1 MNRTLDLLTSTLAST
16 LRGWRGTKGPKVMS
30 QPGQPLQLFEAEGVP
45 ECRLV
50 REALTELGLDA
61 MIYPCPQGGSRHLD
75 QLRKLSGDDE
85 IPFLYDPNT
94 QRKLQGAAAI
104 VDYLFNQYGNT
115 SAPQALVAN
124 RFTLLSSRLA
134 SRVRS
139 EAGRVARPSRPA
151 AQPMTLY
158 SFESSPFCRL
168 VRERLTELE
177 IPYLLINLSKQQ
189 MADMGPATFR
199 LHRGP
204 YRPLPNSKREAM
216 LNRYGRVQ
224 VPFLIDPNLALE
236 LFESADILEYLDTHY
251 GAE

>member
-1 MNRTLDLLTSTLAST
+1 MNRTLDLLSSTLAST
-16 LRGWRGTKGPKVMS
+16 LRGWRGTKGPKTIS
-30 QPGQPLQLFEAEGVP
+30 QPSQPPLLFDAEGVP

-50 REALTELGLDA
+50 REALTELDLDV
-61 MIYPCPQGGSRHLD
+61 MIYPCPQGGSRHVE
-75 QLRKLSGDDE
+75 QLRKLSGGEE

-115 SAPQALVAN
+115 SAPLSLVAN
-124 RFTLLSSRLA
+124 RANLLTSKLA
-134 SRVRS
+134 SRVRKD
-139 EAGRVARPSRPA
+139 AGRFAKSSKPA

-158 SFESSPFCRL
+158 SFESSPFCRP
-168 VRERLTELE
+168 VRERLSELE

-199 LHRGP
+199 FHRGP
-204 YRPLPNSKREAM
+204 YQPLPNSKREAM
-216 LNRYGRVQ
+216 LNHYGRVQ

-251 GAE
+251 GA

>member
-1 MNRTLDLLTSTLAST
+1 MNRTQDLLTSTLAST
-16 LRGWRGTKGPKVMS
+16 LRGWRGTKSGKTLS
-30 QPGQPLQLFEAEGVP
+30 QPSQPPQLFDAEGEP

-50 REALTELGLDA
+50 REALTELELDV
-61 MIYPCPQGGSRHLD
+61 MIYPCPQGGTRHVE
-75 QLRKLSGDDE
+75 QLRKLSGGEE

-115 SAPQALVAN
+115 SAPLPLVAN
-124 RFTLLSSRLA
+124 RLNLFTSKLA
-134 SRVRS
+134 SLVRK
-139 EAGRVARPSRPA
+139 EAGLVAKPSKPA

-158 SFESSPFCRL
+158 SFESSPYCRP

-177 IPYLLINLSKQQ
+177 IPYLLVNLSKQQ
-189 MADMGPATFR
+189 LADMGPATFR

-216 LNRYGRVQ
+216 LHRYGRVQ
-224 VPFLIDPNLALE
+224 VPFLIDPNQNLE
-236 LFESADILEYLDTHY
+236 LFESADILHYLDTHY
-251 GAE
+251 AA